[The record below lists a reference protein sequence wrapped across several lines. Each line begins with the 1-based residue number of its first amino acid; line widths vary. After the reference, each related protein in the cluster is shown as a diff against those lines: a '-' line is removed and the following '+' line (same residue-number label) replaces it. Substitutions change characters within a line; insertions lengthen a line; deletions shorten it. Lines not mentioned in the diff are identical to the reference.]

1 MTASHFD
8 PDTHRKELFSEINES
23 SLFSGA
29 ANIPEGTSGNNPP
42 LMQSPAACGFP
53 SPAEQYVETPLD
65 LNELLVKT
73 PAATFFVRA
82 SGDSMTGA
90 GIRDGDILVVDRSI
104 HARNGHIVIACV
116 ENEFTVKYL
125 QSDEKGAFLV
135 PANRKYPVISFR
147 EGMELKIFGVVT
159 ACIHQFFHLKTKSRP
174 CSTIK

>member
-1 MTASHFD
+1 MAASDFD
-8 PDTHRKELFSEINES
+8 TETHREKF
-23 SLFSGA
+23 FSGENKKKIFPA
-29 ANIPEGTSGNNPP
+29 AENIHTEPLPPNPP
-42 LMQSPAACGFP
+42 LMQSPAVCGFP

-104 HARNGHIVIACV
+104 RAHNGHIVIACV

-125 QSDEKGAFLV
+125 QSDERGVFLV

-159 ACIHQFFHLKTKSRP
+159 ACIHQFLHLKSKSRP

>member
-1 MTASHFD
+1 MAASHSDQDTHKKGFHSGEEKDNFLSDSRNTAS
-8 PDTHRKELFSEINES
+8 
-23 SLFSGA
+23 
-29 ANIPEGTSGNNPP
+29 PP

-82 SGDSMTGA
+82 SGDSMTEA

-104 HARNGHIVIACV
+104 HAHNGHIVIACV

-125 QSDEKGAFLV
+125 QSDERGVFLV

-159 ACIHQFFHLKTKSRP
+159 ACIHQFLHLKSKSRP

>member
-1 MTASHFD
+1 MAASHSD
-8 PDTHRKELFSEINES
+8 QDTHKKGFHPGEKES
-23 SLFSGA
+23 SFFSPAG
-29 ANIPEGTSGNNPP
+29 NIPENTSGSNPP

-104 HARNGHIVIACV
+104 NARNGHIVIACV

-125 QSDEKGAFLV
+125 QSDERGVFLV
-135 PANRKYPVISFR
+135 PANRKYPVITFR

-159 ACIHQFFHLKTKSRP
+159 ACIHQFLHLKNKSRP